1 MIAYLKLSAVCQ
13 SCLLKLKEQ
22 QQQQKKTEKSKHD
35 LRDL

>member
-22 QQQQKKTEKSKHD
+22 QQQKKTEKSKHD